1 MYLYD
6 LLLQTGL
13 ALVVGTVLGLISF
26 MWGQR
31 NGGIRVFVIISV
43 GCCLTAY
50 LSVNLGVIINQPW
63 MADPARVAAQLVSA
77 VGFLVAGIIWYQ
89 DNQAKGLSS
98 AALLWVTAILGL
110 MIGGGN
116 YVHAIVAVF
125 AVVLVIIVSE
135 LRYRWN

>member
-6 LLLQTGL
+6 LLVQTGL
-13 ALVVGTVLGLISF
+13 ALVVGSILGLISF
-26 MWGQR
+26 IWGQR

-50 LSVNLGVIINQPW
+50 LSINLGVIIEQPW
-63 MADPARVAAQLVSA
+63 MADPARIAAQLVSA

-89 DNQAKGLSS
+89 DNQARGLSS

-110 MIGGGN
+110 MIGSG
-116 YVHAIVAVF
+116 YYTHAMIALF
-125 AVVLVIIVSE
+125 AVIMVILVGE
-135 LRYRWN
+135 LHYRWN